1 MAVST
6 EARRA
11 ALTRPG
17 FWSDSDGM
25 KSGDGAM
32 MVIPQILNGST
43 AGDSFERLACV
54 TSYHLPGSEMTGRKS
69 DGSGS
74 VR

>member
-1 MAVST
+1 
-6 EARRA
+6 
-11 ALTRPG
+11 
-17 FWSDSDGM
+17 M

-32 MVIPQILNGST
+32 MVGVYFAQRSRNTVHEFDIPQILNGST